1 MKVKFIQSAVGTV
14 GAFKKGQICDLDS
27 EVAKDYIA
35 HGICEEL
42 QAKKPVKRSTTTASR
57 KSKKSEKR

>member
-14 GAFKKGQICDLDS
+14 GTFKKGEVRELDS

-42 QAKKPVKRSTTTASR
+42 QASKPVKRSITTASR